1 MIIYVFD
8 NVFKFDKKALMYPTS
23 HTVHVA
29 HIVIYLMVGPSPF
42 EMGVHQSASKQ
53 LNFCMAIYLFIYF
66 FKVLLL

>member
-1 MIIYVFD
+1 
-8 NVFKFDKKALMYPTS
+8 MYPTS

-53 LNFCMAIYLFIYF
+53 LNFCMAICLFIYF
-66 FKVLLL
+66 IFSKFCCFRNSMILMHVLRRW